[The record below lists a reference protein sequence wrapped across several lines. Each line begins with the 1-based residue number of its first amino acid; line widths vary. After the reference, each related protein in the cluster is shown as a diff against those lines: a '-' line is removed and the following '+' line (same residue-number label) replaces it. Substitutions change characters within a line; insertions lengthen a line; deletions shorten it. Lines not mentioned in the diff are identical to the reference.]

1 MLICLEWRD
10 RSESSISTEAS
21 ENQIFRITQFNIPAL
36 KKWPIPVFRCFC
48 ATKYWKLYIF
58 HGVPLQCH
66 MAPIKIPHIQ
76 CFMLS
81 TFLTFSP
88 PRLSPVSIQLL
99 VYKCPNDRLWEWG
112 HGGVALVLQG
122 IRLKYSNLSCSIW
135 IKISTDKLNI
145 RQIISWWIDHGFF
158 PHFYIILAFWA

>member
-1 MLICLEWRD
+1 MLICLEWRA

-21 ENQIFRITQFNIPAL
+21 ENKIFRITQFNIPAL

-88 PRLSPVSIQLL
+88 PRLSPVSIQLP
-99 VYKCPNDRLWEWG
+99 VYKCPNDRLWEWC
-112 HGGVALVLQG
+112 HVGVALVLQG
-122 IRLKYSNLSCSIW
+122 IKISCFFCCQMIW
-135 IKISTDKLNI
+135 IKISPDKLSVKLSRDGLI
-145 RQIISWWIDHGFF
+145 MVSFHIFT
-158 PHFYIILAFWA
+158 